1 MQIKLSDGRIE
12 EATFKAVIE
21 RSGNSYAGW
30 SMNWEDNV
38 ARDDKTHRSAKKNVA
53 GKMITGG
60 DTGEADGASQARRG
74 REPSDAGDTCGQGRR
89 LRRLPPWH
97 GPKRIRPNG
106 KDCGSH

>member
-38 ARDDKTHRSAKKNVA
+38 ARDDKTHRSAKKTSP
-53 GKMITGG
+53 GK
-60 DTGEADGASQARRG
+60 
-74 REPSDAGDTCGQGRR
+74 
-89 LRRLPPWH
+89 
-97 GPKRIRPNG
+97 
-106 KDCGSH
+106 